1 MTHNKVP
8 AVQHLI
14 LALLI
19 STFGRNVELGTA
31 LFHNKAGLIPALL
44 YLTFPSVSITLFL
57 SIESNALKRWSVFP
71 RSLRQLVTLAFL
83 LILLPL
89 LVLAWQAWQSLN
101 ALSAQAALTNQ
112 TTLIDAR
119 RSEAMTNA
127 ALEMERSYR
136 QYCVLD
142 DPTLAKVYQSQRKR
156 YSDMLDAHAGVL
168 PDTKLYQA
176 LRQDL
181 NDLAQLQC
189 TNSGPDSVASARLD
203 AFASANTEMVQATRT
218 VVFSRGQQLQQE
230 IAERGQFFG
239 WQALVL
245 FLVSLA
251 MVLLFTRMIIG
262 PVKGIEKMIH
272 RLGEGRSLGDSVL
285 FTGPRELRSVGQRIV
300 WLSERLSWLESQRHQ
315 FLRHLSH
322 ELKTPL
328 ASMREGTELL
338 ADQVV
343 GPLTPEQKEV
353 VGILDDSSR
362 NLQKLIEQLLDY
374 NRKLADDEVELE
386 RVEIAPLVESVV
398 SAHSLPARAK
408 MIHTDVALAV
418 NACLAEPMLLMSVLD
433 NLYSNAVHY
442 GAESGNIWI
451 RSSLHGSMVY
461 IDVINT
467 GTPIPE
473 AEQTMI
479 FEPFFQGSHQRKGA
493 VKGSGLGLSIAR
505 DCIRRMRGKL
515 YLVDEHAQNVCFRI
529 ELPLSAAKNH

>member
-1 MTHNKVP
+1 M
-8 AVQHLI
+8 
-14 LALLI
+14 
-19 STFGRNVELGTA
+19 
-31 LFHNKAGLIPALL
+31 
-44 YLTFPSVSITLFL
+44 
-57 SIESNALKRWSVFP
+57 KRWSLFP

-101 ALSAQAALTNQ
+101 ALSDQAAMTNR
-112 TTLIDAR
+112 TTLVDAR

-142 DPTLAKVYQSQRKR
+142 DATLAKVYQGQRKR
-156 YSDMLDAHAGVL
+156 YSEMLDAHAGVL
-168 PDTKLYQA
+168 PDNKIWQA

-181 NDLAQLQC
+181 NDLAELRC
-189 TNSGPDSVASARLD
+189 KNSGPDEASAAKLE
-203 AFASANTEMVQATRT
+203 AFASANTDMVQATRA

-245 FLVSLA
+245 FLVSLT
-251 MVLLFTRMIIG
+251 MMLLFTRMIIG
-262 PVKGIEKMIH
+262 PVKAIQRMIN
-272 RLGEGRSLGDSVL
+272 RLGEGKSLGSTVM

-338 ADQVV
+338 ADKVV
-343 GPLTPEQKEV
+343 GPLTTEQEEV
-353 VGILDDSSR
+353 VAILDDSSR

-374 NRKLADDEVELE
+374 NRKLADTPVEMEKVEL
-386 RVEIAPLVESVV
+386 VPLLDIVV

-408 MIHTDVALAV
+408 MMHTRVELDVRE
-418 NACLAEPMLLMSVLD
+418 CLAEPVLLMSALD

-442 GAESGNIWI
+442 GSESGTIFL
-451 RSSLHGSMVY
+451 RSRQQGNRVFLEVENS
-461 IDVINT
+461 

-473 AEQTMI
+473 AEKAMI
-479 FEPFFQGSHQRKGA
+479 FEPFYQGSHQRKGA

-505 DCIRRMRGKL
+505 DCVRRMRGTL
-515 YLVDEHAQNVCFRI
+515 QLVDAPTGHVCFRI
-529 ELPLSAAKNH
+529 ELSLSDTDKPIK

>member
-1 MTHNKVP
+1 M
-8 AVQHLI
+8 
-14 LALLI
+14 
-19 STFGRNVELGTA
+19 
-31 LFHNKAGLIPALL
+31 
-44 YLTFPSVSITLFL
+44 
-57 SIESNALKRWSVFP
+57 
-71 RSLRQLVTLAFL
+71 LAFL

-101 ALSAQAALTNQ
+101 ALSDQAALVNR

-156 YSDMLDAHAGVL
+156 YSEMLDAHAGVL
-168 PDTKLYQA
+168 PDDKLYQA

-181 NDLAQLQC
+181 HNLAQLQC
-189 TNSGPDSVASARLD
+189 NNSGPDAAAAARLE

-218 VVFSRGQQLQQE
+218 VVFSRGQQLQRE
-230 IAERGQFFG
+230 IAERGQYFG
-239 WQALVL
+239 WQSLVL
-245 FLVSLA
+245 FLVSLV

-262 PVKGIEKMIH
+262 PVKNIERMIN
-272 RLGEGRSLGDSVL
+272 RLGEGRSLGNSVS
-285 FTGPRELRSVGQRIV
+285 FSGPSELRSVGQRIL

-353 VGILDDSSR
+353 VSILDSSSR

-374 NRKLADDEVELE
+374 NRKQADSAVE
-386 RVEIAPLVESVV
+386 
-398 SAHSLPARAK
+398 
-408 MIHTDVALAV
+408 
-418 NACLAEPMLLMSVLD
+418 LD

-442 GAESGNIWI
+442 GAESGNICL
-451 RSSLHGSMVY
+451 RSSLHGARVY

-467 GTPIPE
+467 GTPIPQE
-473 AEQTMI
+473 ERAMI

-505 DCIRRMRGKL
+505 DCIRRMQGEL
-515 YLVDEHAQNVCFRI
+515 YLVDESGQDVCFRI
-529 ELPLSAAKNH
+529 ELPSSKNTK

>member
-1 MTHNKVP
+1 M
-8 AVQHLI
+8 
-14 LALLI
+14 
-19 STFGRNVELGTA
+19 
-31 LFHNKAGLIPALL
+31 
-44 YLTFPSVSITLFL
+44 
-57 SIESNALKRWSVFP
+57 KRWSVFP

-168 PDTKLYQA
+168 PDIKLYQA

-189 TNSGPDSVASARLD
+189 TNSGPDSVAAARLD

-262 PVKGIEKMIH
+262 PVKGIEKMIN

-285 FTGPRELRSVGQRIV
+285 FTGPRELRSVGQRII

-343 GPLTPEQKEV
+343 GPLTSEQKEV

-461 IDVINT
+461 IDVMNT

-515 YLVDEHAQNVCFRI
+515 YLVDEHVQNVCFRI